1 MTPTSELLLSA
12 QTIIYG
18 FAVARLLHGAPGIFT
33 LKKSSV
39 LVIIVWITCC
49 LHVALNLWTITN
61 IFEQRLDFFDFLLLF
76 VYAGVAYFMCDT
88 LTPHNSENIESVT
101 DHFTSIR
108 KRYWLCHISLCI
120 NMIFIFEYTARS
132 RNVVTE
138 EKILLFY
145 VVVIIPWMLISIF
158 GLYAKTKNLQ
168 LIAVS
173 IQLFLYLFN
182 TFFVFL
188 ESSSIVGK

>member
-12 QTIIYG
+12 ETIIFG

-39 LVIIVWITCC
+39 SVIIVWIICC
-49 LHVALNLWTITN
+49 LHIATNLWSTTN
-61 IFEQRLDFFDFLLLF
+61 RFELRLDFFDFLLKLVF
-76 VYAGVAYFMCDT
+76 AGITFFMCDN
-88 LTPHNSENIESVT
+88 LTPHNSDQIKSFN
-101 DHFTSIR
+101 DHFNLIR

-120 NMIFIFEYTARS
+120 NMVFVFEYTARA

-145 VVVIIPWMLISIF
+145 MVVILPWMLVSIF
-158 GLYAKTKNLQ
+158 GLNTKTKNLQ

-182 TFFVFL
+182 TFFIFL
-188 ESSSIVGK
+188 ESSSIVK

>member
-12 QTIIYG
+12 ETIILG

-39 LVIIVWITCC
+39 SVIIVWITCC
-49 LHVALNLWTITN
+49 LHIGIALWSITN
-61 IFEQRLDFFDFLLLF
+61 RFELRLDFFDFWLKIIF
-76 VYAGVAYFMCDT
+76 AGITYFMCDN
-88 LTPHNSENIESVT
+88 LTPHNSDQIKSFT
-101 DHFTSIR
+101 DHFNLIR

-120 NMIFIFEYTARS
+120 NTVFVFEYTARA
-132 RNVVTE
+132 RNVVAE

-173 IQLFLYLFN
+173 LLLFMYLFN
-182 TFFVFL
+182 SAFTFL
-188 ESSSIVGK
+188 ESSSLTK

>member
-39 LVIIVWITCC
+39 SVIIVWIICC
-49 LHVALNLWTITN
+49 LHIATNLWSTTN
-61 IFEQRLDFFDFLLLF
+61 RFELRLDFFDFLLKLVF
-76 VYAGVAYFMCDT
+76 AGITFFMCDN
-88 LTPHNSENIESVT
+88 LTPHNSDQIKSFT
-101 DHFTSIR
+101 DHFNLIR

-120 NMIFIFEYTARS
+120 NMVFIFEYTVK
-132 RNVVTE
+132 NFVTE
-138 EKILLFY
+138 EMYRLFY
-145 VVVIIPWMLISIF
+145 VAIIIPWMLISIF
-158 GLYAKTKNLQ
+158 GLYSKTKNLQ

-173 IQLFLYLFN
+173 LLLFSYSFN
-182 TFFVFL
+182 SSFTLL
-188 ESSSIVGK
+188 ESSSIVK

>member
-39 LVIIVWITCC
+39 SVIIVWITCC
-49 LHVALNLWTITN
+49 LHVALNLWSITN
-61 IFEQRLDFFDFLLLF
+61 IFEQRLDFFDFLLLL
-76 VYAGVAYFMCDT
+76 VYAGIAFFMCDT
-88 LTPHNSENIESVT
+88 LTPHNCEQIKSFT
-101 DHFTSIR
+101 DHFNLIK

-120 NMIFIFEYTARS
+120 NTVFVFEYTARA

-158 GLYAKTKNLQ
+158 GLYAKTKTFQ

-182 TFFVFL
+182 TFFIFL
-188 ESSSIVGK
+188 ESSSIVK

>member
-12 QTIIYG
+12 ETIILG

-39 LVIIVWITCC
+39 SVIIVWIICC
-49 LHVALNLWTITN
+49 LHIATNLWSTTN
-61 IFEQRLDFFDFLLLF
+61 RFELRLDFFDFLLKLVF
-76 VYAGVAYFMCDT
+76 AGITFFMCDN
-88 LTPHNSENIESVT
+88 LTPHNSDQIKSFT
-101 DHFTSIR
+101 DHFNLIR

-120 NMIFIFEYTARS
+120 NLVFIFEYTIK
-132 RNVVTE
+132 NIVTE
-138 EKILLFY
+138 EMYRLTY
-145 VVVIIPWMLISIF
+145 VAIIIPWMLISIF
-158 GLYAKTKNLQ
+158 GLYFKTKNLQ

-188 ESSSIVGK
+188 ESTYLK

>member
-12 QTIIYG
+12 ETIILG

-39 LVIIVWITCC
+39 SVIIVWITCC
-49 LHVALNLWTITN
+49 LHIGIALWSITN
-61 IFEQRLDFFDFLLLF
+61 RFELRLDFFDFWLKIIF
-76 VYAGVAYFMCDT
+76 AGITYFMCDN
-88 LTPHNSENIESVT
+88 LTPHNSEKIESFT
-101 DHFTSIR
+101 DHFNLIR

-120 NMIFIFEYTARS
+120 NMIFIFEYTAK
-132 RNVVTE
+132 NVVTE
-138 EKILLFY
+138 EKISLFY
-145 VVVIIPWMLISIF
+145 VVIIIPWMLISIF

-188 ESSSIVGK
+188 ESSSIVK

>member
-12 QTIIYG
+12 ETIIFG

-39 LVIIVWITCC
+39 SVIIVWIICC
-49 LHVALNLWTITN
+49 LHIATNLWSTTN
-61 IFEQRLDFFDFLLLF
+61 RFELRLDFFDFLLKLVF
-76 VYAGVAYFMCDT
+76 AGITFFMCDN
-88 LTPHNSENIESVT
+88 LTPHNSDQIKSFT
-101 DHFTSIR
+101 DHFNLIR

-120 NMIFIFEYTARS
+120 NMVFIFEYTAK
-132 RNVVTE
+132 NVVTE
-138 EKILLFY
+138 EMYSLFY
-145 VVVIIPWMLISIF
+145 VVILIPWMLISIF

-173 IQLFLYLFN
+173 LLLFLYLFN
-182 TFFVFL
+182 SAFTFL
-188 ESSSIVGK
+188 ESSSLTK

>member
-12 QTIIYG
+12 ETIIFG

-39 LVIIVWITCC
+39 SVIIVWITCC
-49 LHVALNLWTITN
+49 LHVALNLWSITN
-61 IFEQRLDFFDFLLLF
+61 IFEQRLDFFDFLLLL
-76 VYAGVAYFMCDT
+76 VYAGIAFFMCDT
-88 LTPHNSENIESVT
+88 LTPHNCEQIKSFT
-101 DHFTSIR
+101 DHFNLIR

-120 NMIFIFEYTARS
+120 NTVFVFEYTARA

-158 GLYAKTKNLQ
+158 GLYAKTKIFNLSQ
-168 LIAVS
+168 
-173 IQLFLYLFN
+173 FLYNYFFIYLILFS
-182 TFFVFL
+182 FF
-188 ESSSIVGK
+188 

>member
-12 QTIIYG
+12 ETIIFG

-76 VYAGVAYFMCDT
+76 VYAGIAYFMCDT
-88 LTPHNSENIESVT
+88 LTPHNCEQIKSFT
-101 DHFTSIR
+101 DHFNLIR
-108 KRYWLCHISLCI
+108 KRYWLCHIGCCI
-120 NMIFIFEYTARS
+120 NIAFAHEYTGIAKNIITR
-132 RNVVTE
+132 
-138 EKILLFY
+138 EKSLLFY
-145 VVVIIPWMLISIF
+145 MVAILPWMLVSIF
-158 GLYAKTKNLQ
+158 GLNAKTKNLQ

-173 IQLFLYLFN
+173 LLLFLYLFN
-182 TFFVFL
+182 STFTFL
-188 ESSSIVGK
+188 ESSSLTK

>member
-12 QTIIYG
+12 ETIIFG

-39 LVIIVWITCC
+39 SVIIVWITCC
-49 LHVALNLWTITN
+49 LHVALNLWSITN
-61 IFEQRLDFFDFLLLF
+61 IFEQRLDFFDFLLKLVF
-76 VYAGVAYFMCDT
+76 AGITFFMCDN
-88 LTPHNSENIESVT
+88 LTPHNSDQIKSFT
-101 DHFTSIR
+101 DHFNLIR

-120 NMIFIFEYTARS
+120 NTVFVFEYTARA
-132 RNVVTE
+132 RNFVTE

-145 VVVIIPWMLISIF
+145 VVVIIPCMLISIF

-168 LIAVS
+168 FIAVS
-173 IQLFLYLFN
+173 LLLFLYSFN
-182 TFFVFL
+182 GSVTLL
-188 ESSSIVGK
+188 ESSSIVR

>member
-12 QTIIYG
+12 ETIIFG

-39 LVIIVWITCC
+39 SVIIVWITCC
-49 LHVALNLWTITN
+49 LHIGIALWSTTN
-61 IFEQRLDFFDFLLLF
+61 RFELRLDFFDFWLKIIF
-76 VYAGVAYFMCDT
+76 AGITYFMCDN
-88 LTPHNSENIESVT
+88 LTPHNSDQIKSFT
-101 DHFTSIR
+101 DHFNLIR

-120 NMIFIFEYTARS
+120 NLVFIFEYTVK
-132 RNVVTE
+132 NIVTE
-138 EKILLFY
+138 EMYRLTY
-145 VVVIIPWMLISIF
+145 VAIIIPWMLISIF

-173 IQLFLYLFN
+173 LLLFLYLFN
-182 TFFVFL
+182 SAFTFL
-188 ESSSIVGK
+188 ESSSLTK

>member
-49 LHVALNLWTITN
+49 LHVALNLWSITN

-76 VYAGVAYFMCDT
+76 VYAGIAYFMCDT
-88 LTPHNSENIESVT
+88 LTPHNSENIESFI
-101 DHFTSIR
+101 DHFNLIR

-120 NMIFIFEYTARS
+120 NTVFVFEYTARA

-188 ESSSIVGK
+188 ESSSIAK